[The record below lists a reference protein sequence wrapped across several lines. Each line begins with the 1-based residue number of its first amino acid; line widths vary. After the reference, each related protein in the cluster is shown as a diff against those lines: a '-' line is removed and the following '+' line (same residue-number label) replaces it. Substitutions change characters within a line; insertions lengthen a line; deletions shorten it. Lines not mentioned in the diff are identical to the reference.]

1 MCDHV
6 CALTAPCQCL
16 AVLLQFCF
24 SLLGCYVQQLKKQI
38 SHSKACTLD
47 IGHCTTCNVQ
57 VSRPIVTLMLQINNG
72 VYKSGFSTSQEAYDR
87 AQREL
92 YTALA
97 AVEQRLSQHRFLV
110 GDK

>member
-1 MCDHV
+1 MV
-6 CALTAPCQCL
+6 VPLLLPANA
-16 AVLLQFCF
+16 LQFCYNGFF
-24 SLLGCYVQQLKKQI
+24 SFGQLRPAAQETSFTVNRKLVCLT
-38 SHSKACTLD
+38 SALVPTY
-47 IGHCTTCNVQ
+47 NVQ
-57 VSRPIVTLMLQINNG
+57 VSRPRVTLMLQINNG

-97 AVEQRLSQHRFLV
+97 AVEQRLTQHRFLV